1 LKNRCRIHKLVAV
14 ILGLLLVAANPLAAF
29 SAGGNLSGI
38 KDNELVLTTFDA
50 NGNVSG
56 IQVLNHLRIS
66 GEGQVQVTDKSAYSL
81 TSLRN
86 LYGKEKL
93 VVQDGQIAINTQVEG
108 LKDIYYLATLDQS
121 AVKDMKF
128 PVNIDIQYFLDGQ
141 QVKPAELL
149 GKSGHLKIV
158 VTVENTTGTPK
169 VLEFQN
175 DQGETVSKE
184 AVIFTPY
191 VVSLSGWK
199 FDNRYFDN
207 VTAPGVGGESPEGVV
222 TDVQGVTTV
231 SWTIPLIPPSYP
243 SKQYAVLEADGRNIQ
258 LDSFDI
264 AIIPVL
270 PESSQT
276 DSLSGIKTAFEKL
289 YSGFESIEQGV
300 GAESKP
306 DTLLYGFNTLLKGLG
321 NERAEGTV
329 INGLRQISS
338 GIDSLYSNLVK
349 IRMGIATPGFD
360 PATFNAAQG
369 KDAGGRSPGAKD
381 AIDLVRSSVDKQL
394 IPAVDAQ
401 QQLVAGL
408 NGVIGNPADV
418 GQTPSATTSLYND
431 INTLKSLAGSGPAAD
446 LISKAIIPKINVL
459 SGNLSALEKGGQITT
474 SAGQVDFP
482 ASLVAVKAG
491 LGQVND
497 SLARTSAGLD
507 QVVQGLGDVKAD
519 GTPVP
524 VLLEGKPGTILFAMA
539 TIKDGSDALYQGVS
553 GQVVP
558 GLKKMQS
565 GVAQIGEG
573 ASTAKVSLAAGLVD
587 LSSAGAIKDSLKA
600 NVEAV
605 DTFLGKPDGAQG
617 SVIYVFRT
625 APVKPAAGGLT
636 NGLIALVVLLGLL
649 AALGRGQSTPVKM
662 EA

>member
-1 LKNRCRIHKLVAV
+1 LKNRCRIHKLAAI

-29 SAGGNLSGI
+29 SAGGTVSGV
-38 KDNELVLTTFDA
+38 KDHELVLTTLDTD
-50 NGNVSG
+50 GKVSG

-66 GEGQVQVTDKSAYSL
+66 GEGQVQVKDKTAYRL

-86 LYGKEKL
+86 LYGREKL
-93 VVQDGQIAINTQVEG
+93 GVQDGQITISTQVEG

-121 AVKDMKF
+121 AVKDIKF
-128 PVNIDIQYFLDGQ
+128 PVSIDIQYFLDGK

-149 GKSGHLKIV
+149 GKNGHLKMV

-175 DQGETVSKE
+175 DKGEIVSKE

-207 VTAPGVGGESPEGVV
+207 VTAPGVVGESPEGVV

-243 SKQYAVLEADGRNIQ
+243 SKQYAVLEADGKNIQ

-270 PESSQT
+270 PETSQT
-276 DSLSGIKTAFEKL
+276 DSLSGIKTAFESL
-289 YSGFESIEQGV
+289 YAGFDSIQKGV
-300 GAESKP
+300 GIDSQP
-306 DTLLYGFNTLLKGLG
+306 DTLLYGFDTILKGLG
-321 NERAEGTV
+321 NDQAEGTV

-338 GIDSLYSNLVK
+338 GMDSLYDNLVK
-349 IRMGIATPGFD
+349 IRMGIATPGFN
-360 PATFNAAQG
+360 PATFSAAQG
-369 KDAGGRSPGAKD
+369 KDAEGKSPGAKD
-381 AIDLVRSSVDKQL
+381 AIDLVRASVDKQL

-408 NGVIGNPADV
+408 NGVIGNPSDA
-418 GQTPSATTSLYND
+418 GKTPSATTSLFND
-431 INTLKSLAGSGPAAD
+431 INTLRTLAGSGPAGD
-446 LISKAIIPKINVL
+446 LISKAIIPKLNVL
-459 SGNLSALEKGGQITT
+459 SGNLNALEKGGKITT
-474 SAGQVDFP
+474 ADGQVDFP
-482 ASLVAVKAG
+482 ASLDAVKAG

-507 QVVQGLGDVKAD
+507 QVVKGLGDVKAD

-539 TIKDGSDALYQGVS
+539 TIKDGSDQLYQGVS

-587 LSSAGAIKDSLKA
+587 LSSADAIKESLKA
-600 NVEAV
+600 NAEAV
-605 DTFLGKPDGAQG
+605 DTFLGKPDGAEGQ
-617 SVIYVFRT
+617 VMYVFRT
-625 APVKPAAGGLT
+625 APVKPKAGGLT
-636 NGLIALVVLLGLL
+636 NGLIALLVLLGLL
-649 AALGRGQSTPVKM
+649 AAVGRGQSTPVRM